1 MLTTLGTIF
10 FIAYLVY
17 VFNKRRLSAGD
28 MSTDGPVY
36 DEQPSY
42 DYDDTA
48 YEGNQPSGGSDQS
61 FGEYFS
67 YEAEQ
72 PAQSPHRGPKQAKA
86 ARPENTEAA
95 PAQTFDDA
103 NNGVDFDL
111 RQAVIAQTILH
122 NDYIGDRY

>member
-17 VFNKRRLSAGD
+17 IFNKRRLSAGD
-28 MSTDGPVY
+28 MPTDGPVY
-36 DEQPSY
+36 DEQPSF

-48 YEGNQPSGGSDQS
+48 YEGNHPSGGSDQS

-67 YEAEQ
+67 YESEQ
-72 PAQSPHRGPKQAKA
+72 PAQRPHREPKHAKA
-86 ARPENTEAA
+86 ARAERADAA
-95 PAQTFDDA
+95 SAQAIDDA